1 MAETNGT
8 SNGHD
13 AKERAEALKAEGNAH
28 FQAGRNAEAVEK
40 YNEAIELNP
49 EVPAYYTNRAF
60 CHLKMENHGLAIADA
75 TVALELDKTFVKAY
89 YRRGSAY
96 FALGKYKDALKDLKS
111 VRQLKP
117 SDKDALEKYKAC
129 EKEVR
134 REAFEKAIHSDEP
147 TQTPISEQIDVDGM
161 AVEDSYDG
169 PRPPWPL
176 THEACLDIARH
187 LKAQKKLHRKFAF
200 QILKE
205 AKAILSTLPS
215 LVDVPVAE
223 GAHINVCG
231 DTHGQYYDLL
241 NIFET
246 HGFPSDENPYLFN
259 GDFVDRG
266 SFSLEVVLLLLT
278 FKVLYP
284 GHVHLSR
291 GNHET
296 LNMNKIYGFEGEVR
310 QKFSQNLCDVF
321 RETFCWLPVGHVL
334 NGKVYVVHGGL
345 YARDG
350 VTLDELRAIDRNR
363 EPADE
368 GLLCESLWSDPQ
380 PEPGRAPSKRG
391 VGVAFGPDVTQ
402 DFLKT
407 NDLSLVVRSHEVKDA
422 GYEVAHGGYCV
433 TIFSAP
439 NYCDQMGNKGAFIRF
454 EADMVPKFVQFSAVP
469 HPPVRPMAYASN
481 YMSMMQGF

>member
-147 TQTPISEQIDVDGM
+147 SQTPISEQIDLDGM

-284 GHVHLSR
+284 AHVHLSR

-296 LNMNKIYGFEGEVR
+296 LNMNKIYGFEGEVNHKYSP
-310 QKFSQNLCDVF
+310 QMFGLFTEVFHCLPLCHSVA
-321 RETFCWLPVGHVL
+321 
-334 NGKVYVVHGGL
+334 GKVFVTHGGL
-345 YARDG
+345 FSRDD
-350 VTLDELRAIDRNR
+350 VTLDELRKVERFR
-363 EPADE
+363 EPPDE
-368 GLLCESLWSDPQ
+368 GLMSEMLWSDPQ
-380 PEPGRAPSKRG
+380 PRPGRAPSKRG
-391 VGVAFGPDVTQ
+391 VGLSFGPDVTAK
-402 DFLKT
+402 FLENNNLK
-407 NDLSLVVRSHEVKDA
+407 LVVRSHEVKDE
-422 GYEVAHGGYCV
+422 GYEVEANGKLITV
-433 TIFSAP
+433 FSAP
-439 NYCDQMGNKGAFIRF
+439 NYCDQMGNKGALLRFDCDGEYTVKQF
-454 EADMVPKFVQFSAVP
+454 EAVA
-469 HPPVRPMAYASN
+469 HPPVRAMAYAGGGLGG
-481 YMSMMQGF
+481 MFGF